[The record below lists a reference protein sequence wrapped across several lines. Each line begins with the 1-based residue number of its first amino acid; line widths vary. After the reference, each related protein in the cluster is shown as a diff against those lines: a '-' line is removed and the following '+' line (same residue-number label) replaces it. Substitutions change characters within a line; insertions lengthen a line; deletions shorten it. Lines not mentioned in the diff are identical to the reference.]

1 MTAIAAQIRRSA
13 TVPAGQERVWK
24 ELEDVSALDR
34 LMPDVADYRPVEDG
48 WHWELRGRRV
58 MGYHLQPR
66 FTVAYEP
73 EPPGRLRFVHV
84 EGDPDDTAD
93 SHGAFE
99 LRRVDSEHTEVTVE
113 LAVVL
118 DLNVPSLLHG
128 AVREILRDE
137 VGDLAEGFLD
147 NLRTAVRS

>member
-1 MTAIAAQIRRSA
+1 MTRIAAQIRRSA
-13 TVPAGQERVWK
+13 TVPAGRDRVWE
-24 ELEDVSALDR
+24 ELEDVSVLHR
-34 LMPDVADYRPVEDG
+34 LMPDVADYRPVDHG
-48 WHWELRGRRV
+48 WHWELQGRRV

-73 EPPGRLRFVHV
+73 EPPERLRFVHV
-84 EGDPDDTAD
+84 EGGPDDTAD

-99 LRRVDSEHTEVTVE
+99 LRPVDSEHTEVTVE

-128 AVREILRDE
+128 VVREILRDE
-137 VGDLAEGFLD
+137 VGNLAEGFLD
-147 NLRTAVRS
+147 NLRAAVRS

>member
-13 TVPAGQERVWK
+13 TVPAGQERVWE

-34 LMPDVADYRPVEDG
+34 LMPDVAHYQPVEHG
-48 WHWELRGRRV
+48 WHWELKGRRV
-58 MGYHLQPR
+58 MGFHVQPR

-73 EPPGRLRFVHV
+73 QPPERLRFVHV
-84 EGDPDDTAD
+84 EGGPDDTAD
-93 SHGAFE
+93 SHGVFE
-99 LRRVDSEHTEVTVE
+99 LRPVDSERTEVTVE

-118 DLNVPSLLHG
+118 DLNVPSILSG
-128 AVREILRDE
+128 AVRELLRDE

-147 NLRTAVRS
+147 NLRAAVRS

>member
-1 MTAIAAQIRRSA
+1 MTAVSAEVRRST
-13 TVPAGQERVWK
+13 TVPADRARVWE
-24 ELEDVSALDR
+24 ELEDVSNLDH
-34 LMPDVADYRPVEDG
+34 LMPDVAAYGPVDHG
-48 WHWELRGRRV
+48 WRWEFKGRRV
-58 MGYHLQPR
+58 MGYHLRPT

-73 EPPGRLRFVHV
+73 EPPERLRFVHV

-99 LRRVDSEHTEVTVE
+99 LRPLDSGDTEVTIE

-118 DLNVPSLLHG
+118 DLNVPSILRG

-137 VGDLAEGFLD
+137 VGGLAEGFLD
-147 NLRTAVRS
+147 NLRAAVRS